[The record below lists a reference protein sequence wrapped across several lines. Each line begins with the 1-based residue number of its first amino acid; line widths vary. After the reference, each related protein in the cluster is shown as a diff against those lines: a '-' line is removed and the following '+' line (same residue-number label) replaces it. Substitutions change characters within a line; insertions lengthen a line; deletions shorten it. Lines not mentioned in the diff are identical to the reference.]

1 MHTLPFNVL
10 YWLLALAPI
19 ILVLILM
26 IGLRWGGSKA
36 GPVGWLTAIILSL
49 AFFGAT
55 PALLAYSQLKGL
67 LLTFYVLYIIWMALV
82 LYNVVNEAGAIA
94 VIGRAISRL
103 TSDRVMQLLILS
115 WVFSAFLQGVAGF
128 GVPIAVVA
136 PLLIGMGFEP
146 ATAVVATAI
155 GHSWS
160 VTFGDIASSFQ
171 ALIAATG
178 LGGQELAPWSAL
190 FLALACFGC
199 GLAAA
204 HAHNGFKALR
214 HGLPAILIIGSLMSG
229 TQYLLATNGLWN
241 LAGFVAGLVGLLVGT
256 GVARLPLYRSTS
268 ATPKAIQF
276 SVREQSERRL
286 SSRRRIETKRA
297 GLPGRPAWLRY
308 GWFRQAQPKPL
319 RSEPTQPALPRKL
332 DDLDATP
339 TADDDE
345 GGLSLPLA
353 LAPYLFLVVLVT
365 AAELYSPLHE
375 LLNTVVIRIRFPE
388 LRTAYGWVTEAGT
401 GRTISIF
408 GHAGAL
414 LAYTSAIGYLLYRR
428 TGHYSEGVLR
438 KIAAN
443 TLRSAVPSSI
453 GIASLV
459 GMALIMDHSGMTRF
473 LAQGIS
479 RSVGA
484 AFPLFSPLIGVL
496 GAFMTGSN
504 TNSNVIFA
512 LLQKQAA
519 ELIGVSV
526 SIILGAQT
534 TGGSLGSMLAPAK
547 IIVGC
552 STAGLAGREGEVL
565 KKTLLPGL
573 LIAACVGVVAWLM
586 IYVLGVG

>member
-10 YWLLALAPI
+10 YWLLALSPI
-19 ILVLILM
+19 IVVLILM
-26 IGLRWGGSKA
+26 IGFRWGGSKA
-36 GPVGWLTAIILSL
+36 GPVGWFTAIVVSL

-55 PALLAYSQLKGL
+55 PELLAYSQLKGL
-67 LLTFYVLYIIWMALV
+67 LLTIYVLYIIWMALV

-94 VIGRAISRL
+94 VIGRAIFRL
-103 TSDRVMQLLILS
+103 TGDRVMQLLILS

-146 ATAVVATAI
+146 TTAVVATAI

-190 FLALACFGC
+190 FLGLACFGC
-199 GLAAA
+199 GLAAV
-204 HAHNGFKALR
+204 HAHSGLKGLR

-241 LAGFVAGLVGLLVGT
+241 LAGFVAGLVGLLVGAV
-256 GVARLPLYRSTS
+256 VARLPLYHS
-268 ATPKAIQF
+268 A
-276 SVREQSERRL
+276 S
-286 SSRRRIETKRA
+286 
-297 GLPGRPAWLRY
+297 
-308 GWFRQAQPKPL
+308 
-319 RSEPTQPALPRKL
+319 
-332 DDLDATP
+332 ATP
-339 TADDDE
+339 TAAGDE
-345 GGLSLPLA
+345 GRLGLPFA
-353 LAPYLFLVVLVT
+353 LAPYLLLIVLVT
-365 AAELYSPLHE
+365 AAELYNPLYQ
-375 LLNTVVIRIRFPE
+375 LLNSVVISIRFPE
-388 LRTAYGWVTEAGT
+388 LQTAYGWITGAGT

-414 LAYTSAIGYLLYRR
+414 LAYISVIAYLLYRR
-428 TGHYSEGVLR
+428 TGHYRRGTLR
-438 KIAAN
+438 RITAN

-459 GMALIMDHSGMTRF
+459 GMALSMDHSGMTYS
-473 LAQGIS
+473 LAEGIS

-484 AFPLFSPLIGVL
+484 AFPFFSPLIGVL

-512 LLQKQAA
+512 PLQKQAA
-519 ELIGVSV
+519 ELVGISV
-526 SIILGAQT
+526 FIILAAQT

-565 KKTLLPGL
+565 KRTLLPGL
-573 LIAACVGVVAWLM
+573 LIAAFVGLVAWLA
-586 IYVLGVG
+586 IYLT

>member
-1 MHTLPFNVL
+1 MHTLPFNAL
-10 YWLLALAPI
+10 YWLLALSPI
-19 ILVLILM
+19 IVVLILM
-26 IGLRWGGSKA
+26 IGFRWGGSKA
-36 GPVGWLTAIILSL
+36 GPVGWLTAIVVSV

-67 LLTFYVLYIIWMALV
+67 LLTIYVLYIIWMALV
-82 LYNVVNEAGAIA
+82 LYNVVNEAGAIT
-94 VIGRAISRL
+94 VIGHAISRL
-103 TSDRVMQLLILS
+103 TGDRVMQLLILS

-146 ATAVVATAI
+146 VTAVVATAI

-178 LGGQELAPWSAL
+178 LGGPELAPWSAL
-190 FLALACFGC
+190 FLGLACFSC

-204 HAHNGFKALR
+204 HAHSGFKGLR
-214 HGLPAILIIGSLMSG
+214 HGLPAILIVGSLMSG

-241 LAGFVAGLVGLLVGT
+241 LAGFVAGLVGLLVGAV
-256 GVARLPLYRSTS
+256 VARLPLYRAPPRSPPTLRGKFCSAS
-268 ATPKAIQF
+268 ATSTA
-276 SVREQSERRL
+276 
-286 SSRRRIETKRA
+286 A
-297 GLPGRPAWLRY
+297 G
-308 GWFRQAQPKPL
+308 
-319 RSEPTQPALPRKL
+319 
-332 DDLDATP
+332 
-339 TADDDE
+339 DE
-345 GGLSLPLA
+345 GRLGLPLA
-353 LAPYLFLVVLVT
+353 VAPYLLLIVLVT
-365 AAELYSPLHE
+365 AAELYGPLHE
-375 LLNTVVIRIRFPE
+375 LLNSVVIRIRFPE
-388 LRTAYGWVTEAGT
+388 LRTAYGWTTEAGP
-401 GRTISIF
+401 GRTIGIF

-414 LAYTSAIGYLLYRR
+414 LAYTSVIGYLLYRR
-428 TGHYSEGVLR
+428 SGHYSGGVLR
-438 KIAAN
+438 RITAN

-459 GMALIMDHSGMTRF
+459 GMALVMDHSGMTYF

-484 AFPLFSPLIGVL
+484 AFPFFSPLIGVL

-512 LLQKQAA
+512 PLQKQAA
-519 ELIGVSV
+519 ELIGISV
-526 SIILGAQT
+526 FIILAAQT

-573 LIAACVGVVAWLM
+573 LIAACVGAVAWLA
-586 IYVLGVG
+586 ISVLGLG

>member
-1 MHTLPFNVL
+1 MHTLPFNIL
-10 YWLLALAPI
+10 YWLLALSPI
-19 ILVLILM
+19 IVVLILM
-26 IGLRWGGSKA
+26 IGFRWGGSKA
-36 GPVGWLTAIILSL
+36 GPVGWLTAVIVSL

-67 LLTFYVLYIIWMALV
+67 LLTLYVLYIIWMALV
-82 LYNVVNEAGAIA
+82 LYNVVNEAGAIT
-94 VIGRAISRL
+94 VIGHAIARL
-103 TSDRVMQLLILS
+103 TGDRVMQLLILS

-146 ATAVVATAI
+146 VTAVVATAI

-178 LGGQELAPWSAL
+178 LGGPELAPWAAL
-190 FLALACFGC
+190 FLGLACFGC

-204 HAHNGFKALR
+204 HAHGGFKALW

-241 LAGFVAGLVGLLVGT
+241 LAGFGAGLVGLLVGA
-256 GVARLPLYRSTS
+256 GVTRLPRYRPPKVGGERGGAASATS
-268 ATPKAIQF
+268 AAAPTKA
-276 SVREQSERRL
+276 R
-286 SSRRRIETKRA
+286 
-297 GLPGRPAWLRY
+297 
-308 GWFRQAQPKPL
+308 
-319 RSEPTQPALPRKL
+319 
-332 DDLDATP
+332 
-339 TADDDE
+339 
-345 GGLSLPLA
+345 LSLPLA
-353 LAPYLFLVVLVT
+353 LAPYLLLVVLVT
-365 AAELYSPLHE
+365 AAELYAPLHQ
-375 LLNTVVIRIRFPE
+375 LLNSVVIVLRFPE
-388 LRTAYGWVTEAGT
+388 LRTAYGWITEAGA
-401 GRTISIF
+401 GRTISVF

-428 TGHYSEGVLR
+428 SGHYSAGVLR
-438 KIAAN
+438 RITAN
-443 TLRSAVPSSI
+443 TVRSAVPSSI

-459 GMALIMDHSGMTRF
+459 GMALVMDHSGMTYF

-484 AFPLFSPLIGVL
+484 AFPIFSPLIGVL

-512 LLQKQAA
+512 PLQKQAA
-519 ELIGVSV
+519 ELIGISV
-526 SIILGAQT
+526 FIILAAQT

-565 KKTLLPGL
+565 KRTLLPGL
-573 LIAACVGVVAWLM
+573 LIAACVGVVAWLA
-586 IYVLGVG
+586 ISVLGLG

>member
-1 MHTLPFNVL
+1 MHTLPFNVF

-19 ILVLILM
+19 IVVLILM

-103 TSDRVMQLLILS
+103 TGDRVMQLLILS

-146 ATAVVATAI
+146 VTAVVATAI

-178 LGGQELAPWSAL
+178 LGGQELAPWTAL

-204 HAHNGFKALR
+204 HAHDGFKSLR

-229 TQYLLATNGLWN
+229 TQYVLATNELWN
-241 LAGFVAGLVGLLVGT
+241 LAGFVAGLVGLLAGA
-256 GVARLPLYRSTS
+256 GVARLPLYRS
-268 ATPKAIQF
+268 
-276 SVREQSERRL
+276 
-286 SSRRRIETKRA
+286 SS
-297 GLPGRPAWLRY
+297 
-308 GWFRQAQPKPL
+308 
-319 RSEPTQPALPRKL
+319 
-332 DDLDATP
+332 ATP
-339 TADDDE
+339 TADDE
-345 GGLSLPLA
+345 GSLSLPLA
-353 LAPYLFLVVLVT
+353 FAPYLLLIVLVT
-365 AAELYSPLHE
+365 AAELYGPLHE
-375 LLNTVVIRIRFPE
+375 LLNSVVIRIRFPE
-388 LRTAYGWVTEAGT
+388 LRTAYDWTTEAGT

-414 LAYTSAIGYLLYRR
+414 LAYTSVIAYLLYRR
-428 TGHYSEGVLR
+428 TRSYGGGALR
-438 KIAAN
+438 RIATN
-443 TLRSAVPSSI
+443 TLRSATRSSI

-459 GMALIMDHSGMTRF
+459 GMALVMDHSGMTYF

-484 AFPLFSPLIGVL
+484 AFPIFSPLIGVL

-512 LLQKQAA
+512 PLQKQAA
-519 ELIGVSV
+519 ELIGISV
-526 SIILGAQT
+526 FIILGAQT

-565 KKTLLPGL
+565 KRTLLPGL
-573 LIAACVGVVAWLM
+573 LIAACVGAVAWLA
-586 IYVLGVG
+586 IYVLGLN

>member
-1 MHTLPFNVL
+1 MHTLPFNIV
-10 YWLLALAPI
+10 YWLLALSPI
-19 ILVLILM
+19 IVVLILM
-26 IGLRWGGSKA
+26 IGFRWGGSKA
-36 GPVGWLTAIILSL
+36 GPVGWLTAVVVSL

-67 LLTFYVLYIIWMALV
+67 LLTLYVLYIIWMALV
-82 LYNVVNEAGAIA
+82 LYNVVNEAGAIT

-103 TSDRVMQLLILS
+103 TGDRVMQLLILS

-146 ATAVVATAI
+146 VTAVVATAI

-178 LGGQELAPWSAL
+178 LGGQELAPWSAF
-190 FLALACFGC
+190 FLGLACFGC

-204 HAHNGFKALR
+204 HAHDGFKALR
-214 HGLPAILIIGSLMSG
+214 HGLLAILIIGSLMSG

-241 LAGFVAGLVGLLVGT
+241 LAGFVAGLVGLLVGA
-256 GVARLPLYRSTS
+256 GVARLPLYRSAS
-268 ATPKAIQF
+268 ATPIA
-276 SVREQSERRL
+276 
-286 SSRRRIETKRA
+286 
-297 GLPGRPAWLRY
+297 
-308 GWFRQAQPKPL
+308 
-319 RSEPTQPALPRKL
+319 
-332 DDLDATP
+332 
-339 TADDDE
+339 DDE
-345 GGLSLPLA
+345 GALGLPLA
-353 LAPYLFLVVLVT
+353 LAPYLLLIVLVT
-365 AAELYSPLHE
+365 AAELYTPLHE
-375 LLNTVVIRIRFPE
+375 LLNSVVIRTRFPE
-388 LRTAYGWVTEAGT
+388 LRTTYGWITEAGP
-401 GRTISIF
+401 GRSISVF

-414 LAYTSAIGYLLYRR
+414 LAYTSVAGYLLYRR
-428 TGHYSEGVLR
+428 SGHYSAGILR
-438 KIAAN
+438 RITAN
-443 TLRSAVPSSI
+443 TVRSAVRSSI

-459 GMALIMDHSGMTRF
+459 GMALVMDHSGMTYF

-484 AFPLFSPLIGVL
+484 AFPFFSPLIGVL

-512 LLQKQAA
+512 PLQKQAA
-519 ELIGVSV
+519 ELIGISV
-526 SIILGAQT
+526 FVILAAQT

-573 LIAACVGVVAWLM
+573 LIAACVGVVAWLA
-586 IYVLGVG
+586 I

>member
-1 MHTLPFNVL
+1 MHTLPFNIL
-10 YWLLALAPI
+10 YWLLALSPI
-19 ILVLILM
+19 IVVLILM
-26 IGLRWGGSKA
+26 IGFRWGGSKA
-36 GPVGWLTAIILSL
+36 GPVGWLTAVVVCL

-55 PALLAYSQLKGL
+55 PGLLAYSQLKGL
-67 LLTFYVLYIIWMALV
+67 LLTAYVLYIIWMALV
-82 LYNVVNEAGAIA
+82 LYNVVNEAGAIT

-103 TSDRVMQLLILS
+103 TGDRVMQLLILS

-146 ATAVVATAI
+146 VTAVVATAI

-190 FLALACFGC
+190 FLGLSCFGC

-204 HAHNGFKALR
+204 HAHNGFKALW
-214 HGLPAILIIGSLMSG
+214 HGLPAILIMGALMSG

-241 LAGFVAGLVGLLVGT
+241 LAGFVAGMVGLLVGT
-256 GVARLPLYRSTS
+256 GVTRLPLYRAPPRSPPTLGGKFCSAS
-268 ATPKAIQF
+268 ATSTAAHA
-276 SVREQSERRL
+276 EGRL
-286 SSRRRIETKRA
+286 
-297 GLPGRPAWLRY
+297 G
-308 GWFRQAQPKPL
+308 
-319 RSEPTQPALPRKL
+319 
-332 DDLDATP
+332 
-339 TADDDE
+339 
-345 GGLSLPLA
+345 LPLA
-353 LAPYLFLVVLVT
+353 LAPYLLLIVLVT
-365 AAELYSPLHE
+365 AAELYGPLHE
-375 LLNTVVIRIRFPE
+375 LLNSLVIRIRFPE
-388 LRTAYGWVTEAGT
+388 LRTAYGWITQAGT

-414 LAYTSAIGYLLYRR
+414 LAYSSIIGYLLYRR
-428 TGHYSEGVLR
+428 TGHYTGGVLR
-438 KIAAN
+438 RITSN
-443 TLRSAVPSSI
+443 TLRSAVRSSI

-459 GMALIMDHSGMTRF
+459 GMALVMDHSGMTYY

-479 RSVGA
+479 RSVGT
-484 AFPLFSPLIGVL
+484 AFPFFSPLIGVL

-512 LLQKQAA
+512 PLQKQAA
-519 ELIGVSV
+519 ELIGISV
-526 SIILGAQT
+526 FVILAAQT

-573 LIAACVGVVAWLM
+573 VIAVCVGVVAWLV
-586 IYVLGVG
+586 IRT

>member
-1 MHTLPFNVL
+1 MHTLPFNTL
-10 YWLLALAPI
+10 YWLLALSPI
-19 ILVLILM
+19 IAVLILM
-26 IGLRWGGSKA
+26 IGFRWGGSKA
-36 GPVGWLTAIILSL
+36 GPVGWLTAIVVSL

-55 PALLAYSQLKGL
+55 PELLVYSQLKGL
-67 LLTFYVLYIIWMALV
+67 LLTVYVLYIIWMALV
-82 LYNVVNEAGAIA
+82 LYNVVNEAGAIV

-103 TSDRVMQLLILS
+103 TGDRVMQLLLLS

-146 ATAVVATAI
+146 VTAVVATAI

-178 LGGQELAPWSAL
+178 LGGQALAPWSAL
-190 FLALACFGC
+190 FLGLACFGC

-204 HAHNGFKALR
+204 HAHSGVKGLR
-214 HGLPAILIIGSLMSG
+214 HGLPAILIIGALMSG
-229 TQYLLATNGLWN
+229 AQYLLATNGLWN
-241 LAGFVAGLVGLLVGT
+241 LAGFVAGLVGLLAGA
-256 GVARLPLYRSTS
+256 GVARLPLYRAPPRSPPKLGGKFCSAS
-268 ATPKAIQF
+268 ATSTAAGDGG
-276 SVREQSERRL
+276 RL
-286 SSRRRIETKRA
+286 
-297 GLPGRPAWLRY
+297 G
-308 GWFRQAQPKPL
+308 
-319 RSEPTQPALPRKL
+319 
-332 DDLDATP
+332 
-339 TADDDE
+339 
-345 GGLSLPLA
+345 LPLA
-353 LAPYLFLVVLVT
+353 LAPYLLLVVLVT
-365 AAELYSPLHE
+365 AAELYSPLHQ
-375 LLNTVVIRIRFPE
+375 LLNRVVVTIRFPE
-388 LRTAYGWVTEAGT
+388 LRTAYGWVTEAGP
-401 GRTISIF
+401 GRTLSVF

-414 LAYTSAIGYLLYRR
+414 LAYTSAIAYLLYRCAGR
-428 TGHYSEGVLR
+428 YRRDALR
-438 KIAAN
+438 KIASN

-459 GMALIMDHSGMTRF
+459 GMALVMDHSGMTHL

-512 LLQKQAA
+512 PLQKQAA

-526 SIILGAQT
+526 FIILAAQT

-547 IIVGC
+547 VIVGC

-565 KKTLLPGL
+565 KKTLVPGL
-573 LIAACVGVVAWLM
+573 LIAACVGVVAWLVV
-586 IYVLGVG
+586 YVR

>member
-1 MHTLPFNVL
+1 MHTLPFNIL
-10 YWLLALAPI
+10 YWLLALSPI
-19 ILVLILM
+19 IVALILM
-26 IGLRWGGSKA
+26 VGFRWGGAKA
-36 GPVGWLTAIILSL
+36 GPVGWFTAIMVSL

-55 PALLAYSQLKGL
+55 PRLLAYSQLKGL
-67 LLTFYVLYIIWMALV
+67 LLTVYVLYIIWMALV
-82 LYNVVNEAGAIA
+82 LYNVVNEAGAIT

-103 TSDRVMQLLILS
+103 TGDRVMQLLILS

-146 ATAVVATAI
+146 TTAVVATAI

-178 LGGQELAPWSAL
+178 LSGQELAPWSAL
-190 FLALACFGC
+190 FLGLACFGC

-204 HAHNGFKALR
+204 HAHSGLKGLR
-214 HGLPAILIIGSLMSG
+214 HGLPAILIIGSLMGG
-229 TQYLLATNGLWN
+229 TQYLLATSGLWN
-241 LAGFVAGLVGLLVGT
+241 LAGFVAGMVGLLAGA
-256 GVARLPLYRSTS
+256 GVAQLPLYRAPPRSPPTLGGKFCSASAISTVAS
-268 ATPKAIQF
+268 D
-276 SVREQSERRL
+276 EDRL
-286 SSRRRIETKRA
+286 
-297 GLPGRPAWLRY
+297 G
-308 GWFRQAQPKPL
+308 
-319 RSEPTQPALPRKL
+319 
-332 DDLDATP
+332 
-339 TADDDE
+339 
-345 GGLSLPLA
+345 LPLA
-353 LAPYLFLVVLVT
+353 LAPYLLLVVLVT
-365 AAELYSPLHE
+365 AAELYAPLHE
-375 LLNTVVIRIRFPE
+375 LLNSVVIRIRFPE
-388 LRTAYGWVTEAGT
+388 LRTAYGWTTEAGT

-414 LAYTSAIGYLLYRR
+414 LAYTSAIAYLLYRR
-428 TGHYSEGVLR
+428 SGHYSAGILR
-438 KIAAN
+438 RITAN

-459 GMALIMDHSGMTRF
+459 GMALVMDHSGMTYF

-484 AFPLFSPLIGVL
+484 AFPFFSPLIGVL

-512 LLQKQAA
+512 PLQKQAA

-526 SIILGAQT
+526 FITLGAQT

-547 IIVGC
+547 VIVGC

-565 KKTLLPGL
+565 KRTLLPGL
-573 LIAACVGVVAWLM
+573 LIAACVGVVAWLA
-586 IYVLGVG
+586 IYVIGLG

>member
-1 MHTLPFNVL
+1 
-10 YWLLALAPI
+10 
-19 ILVLILM
+19 
-26 IGLRWGGSKA
+26 
-36 GPVGWLTAIILSL
+36 
-49 AFFGAT
+49 
-55 PALLAYSQLKGL
+55 
-67 LLTFYVLYIIWMALV
+67 LYIIWMALV
-82 LYNVVNEAGAIA
+82 LYNVVNEAGAIT

-103 TSDRVMQLLILS
+103 TGDRVMQLLILS

-146 ATAVVATAI
+146 TTAVVATAI

-178 LGGQELAPWSAL
+178 LGGPELAPWSAL
-190 FLALACFGC
+190 FLGLACFSC

-204 HAHNGFKALR
+204 HAHDGFKALR
-214 HGLPAILIIGSLMSG
+214 HGLPAIIIIGSLMSG

-241 LAGFVAGLVGLLVGT
+241 LAGFVAGLVGLLVGAV
-256 GVARLPLYRSTS
+256 VARLSLYRAPPRSPPTLRGKFCSAS
-268 ATPKAIQF
+268 ATSTAAGDGG
-276 SVREQSERRL
+276 RL
-286 SSRRRIETKRA
+286 
-297 GLPGRPAWLRY
+297 G
-308 GWFRQAQPKPL
+308 
-319 RSEPTQPALPRKL
+319 
-332 DDLDATP
+332 
-339 TADDDE
+339 
-345 GGLSLPLA
+345 LPLA
-353 LAPYLFLVVLVT
+353 LAPYLLLVVLIT
-365 AAELYSPLHE
+365 AADLYAPLHE
-375 LLNTVVIRIRFPE
+375 LLNSVVIRIRFPE
-388 LRTAYGWVTEAGT
+388 LRTAYGWTTEAGT

-414 LAYTSAIGYLLYRR
+414 LAYTSVIGYLLYRR
-428 TGHYSEGVLR
+428 SGHYSGGVLR
-438 KIAAN
+438 RIAAN

-459 GMALIMDHSGMTRF
+459 GMALVMDHSGMTYF

-484 AFPLFSPLIGVL
+484 AFPFFSPLIGVL

-512 LLQKQAA
+512 PLQKQAA
-519 ELIGVSV
+519 ELIGISV
-526 SIILGAQT
+526 FIILAAQT

-565 KKTLLPGL
+565 KRTLLPGL
-573 LIAACVGVVAWLM
+573 LIAACVGVVAWLA
-586 IYVLGVG
+586 IYVLGWS

>member
-1 MHTLPFNVL
+1 MHTLPFNAL
-10 YWLLALAPI
+10 YWLLALSPI
-19 ILVLILM
+19 IVVLILM
-26 IGLRWGGSKA
+26 IGFRWGGSKA
-36 GPVGWLTAIILSL
+36 GPVGWITAVIVAS

-55 PALLAYSQLKGL
+55 PGLLAYSQLKGL
-67 LLTFYVLYIIWMALV
+67 LLTVYVLYIIWMALV
-82 LYNVVNEAGAIA
+82 LYNVVHEAGAIA

-178 LGGQELAPWSAL
+178 LAGQELAPWSAL
-190 FLALACFGC
+190 FLGMACFGC

-204 HAHNGFKALR
+204 HAHQGFKALR
-214 HGLPAILIIGSLMSG
+214 HGLPAILIVGTVMSG
-229 TQYLLATNGLWN
+229 TQYLLATSGLWN
-241 LAGFVAGLVGLLVGT
+241 LAGFVAGLVGLLVGAM
-256 GVARLPLYRSTS
+256 VARLPIYR
-268 ATPKAIQF
+268 APLLPPKACP
-276 SVREQSERRL
+276 EQGRRVGG
-286 SSRRRIETKRA
+286 KRGGA
-297 GLPGRPAWLRY
+297 AS
-308 GWFRQAQPKPL
+308 AK
-319 RSEPTQPALPRKL
+319 STAA
-332 DDLDATP
+332 DAE
-339 TADDDE
+339 AH
-345 GGLSLPLA
+345 LSLPLA
-353 LAPYLFLVVLVT
+353 LAPYLLLIVLVT
-365 AAELYSPLHE
+365 AAELYTPLHE
-375 LLNTVVIRIRFPE
+375 LLNSLVIRIRFPE
-388 LRTAYGWVTEAGT
+388 LRTTYGWITGAGT

-414 LAYTSAIGYLLYRR
+414 LAYTSVIGYLLYRR
-428 TGHYSEGVLR
+428 SGHYSAGVLR
-438 KIAAN
+438 RIAAN
-443 TLRSAVPSSI
+443 TLKSAVPSSI

-459 GMALIMDHSGMTRF
+459 GMALVMDHSGMTYF

-479 RSVGA
+479 QSVGA
-484 AFPLFSPLIGVL
+484 TFPFFSPLIGML

-512 LLQKQAA
+512 PLQKQAA

-526 SIILGAQT
+526 FVILAAQT

-565 KKTLLPGL
+565 KRTLLPGL
-573 LIAACVGVVAWLM
+573 LIAALVGVVAWLA
-586 IYVLGVG
+586 IYQLGLSQP